1 MKKNNFKIVK
11 IDKSKN
17 LFNYEK
23 KILINE
29 LILDLKLGYYD
40 FEKEKAQKVKFS
52 LEIDYQDKKPSNDK
66 DIKSIVNYGTIVKF
80 ITKLIKK
87 KHYNFLETLAEAV
100 FDELF
105 KDKRI
110 AKIMLKIEKLE
121 ILKQCSSVGIQI
133 TKKEVMIS
141 SEIGKEVIKKE
152 LPLIPK
158 LPGVYRMLNDK
169 GDILY
174 VGKAKNL
181 PNRLKSYVSE
191 KNHII
196 RTERMLSQTRKLEI
210 TTTSNESEALL
221 LEANLIKKYKPKF
234 NILLRDDKSFPFIF
248 IGNKDKWP
256 QIKRHRGKKTKK
268 GFYFGPFASAGS
280 ANWTI
285 KMIQKI
291 FHLRVCDD
299 TVFKNRERPCILYQ
313 IKRCSGPC
321 VGYIEKNEYK
331 KTVDDAIE
339 FVSGK
344 SRKIQKSLSDQMEK
358 ASDNLDFE
366 KAGILRDRIKS
377 LNIIQSSQR
386 INEANLIE
394 ADVIAGY
401 KESGK
406 TCIQVFFYRSKQ
418 NWGNQAF
425 FPKHDPDEKLSDI
438 LNSFV
443 SQFYEN
449 KSVPSSIILSEEIKE
464 KILIEKTL
472 SQKEEK
478 QIDISIAK
486 KGSKLKVINQ
496 AIKNAKDSLTRKLY
510 ESQNNRE
517 LFDAVANK
525 FNLETNINLIEVYD
539 NSHIQGTNSVGALIA
554 YGDEGFI
561 KKRYRKFNIKI
572 QKNEQDDY
580 GMMRE
585 VLNRRFKRAIQ
596 EKDNY
601 LTFPDLVLID
611 GGKGQYSVARETLN
625 ELGLHDLPIV
635 AIAKGKQ
642 RNSGNETFFHNGK
655 EFKFIKNDPTLF
667 FLQRIRDES
676 HRFAISAHRAKRK
689 KGISKSLL
697 DQIEGIGSIRKR
709 ALLNH
714 FGSARAVESASL
726 DEIKS
731 VEGVEAKVAKK
742 IYNFFHE

>member
-1 MKKNNFKIVK
+1 M
-11 IDKSKN
+11 KN
-17 LFNYEK
+17 L
-23 KILINE
+23 
-29 LILDLKLGYYD
+29 
-40 FEKEKAQKVKFS
+40 
-52 LEIDYQDKKPSNDK
+52 
-66 DIKSIVNYGTIVKF
+66 
-80 ITKLIKK
+80 
-87 KHYNFLETLAEAV
+87 
-100 FDELF
+100 
-105 KDKRI
+105 
-110 AKIMLKIEKLE
+110 
-121 ILKQCSSVGIQI
+121 
-133 TKKEVMIS
+133 
-141 SEIGKEVIKKE
+141 EIGKDAIKKE
-152 LPLIPK
+152 LPVIPK
-158 LPGVYRMLNDK
+158 LPGIYRMLNEK
-169 GDILY
+169 NEILY

-196 RTERMLSQTRKLEI
+196 RTERMLSQTRKIEI

-221 LEANLIKKYKPKF
+221 LEANLIKKHKPRF
-234 NILLRDDKSFPFIF
+234 NILLRDDKSFPFIY

-256 QIKRHRGKKTKK
+256 QITKHRGKKTKD

-291 FHLRVCDD
+291 FQLRVCDD
-299 TVFKNRERPCILYQ
+299 TVFKKRERPCILYQ

-321 VGYIEKNEYK
+321 VGYIEKDEYS

-358 ASDNLDFE
+358 ASEDLDFE

-386 INEANLIE
+386 VNEANLIE
-394 ADVIAGY
+394 ADVIAGF

-425 FPKHDPDEKLSDI
+425 FPKHDPDDKLEDI
-438 LNSFV
+438 LNSFIA
-443 SQFYEN
+443 QFYEN
-449 KSVPSSIILSEEIKE
+449 KNAPQNLILSHQIKE
-464 KILIEKTL
+464 KELLEKTF
-472 SQKEEK
+472 SKKENK
-478 QIDISIAK
+478 NVSISIAK
-486 KGSKLKVINQ
+486 KGSKLKIVEL
-496 AIKNAKDSLTRKLY
+496 AIKNAKDSLNRKIY
-510 ESQNNRE
+510 ESQNNKNFFE
-517 LFDAVANK
+517 EIAQK
-525 FNLETNINLIEVYD
+525 FNLESNISLIEVYD
-539 NSHIQGTNSVGALIA
+539 NSHMQGTNSVGALIT
-554 YGDEGFI
+554 YGEDGFI
-561 KKRYRKFNIKI
+561 KKRYRKFNIKV
-572 QKNEQDDY
+572 QKNEQNDY
-580 GMMRE
+580 GMIKE
-585 VLNRRFKRAIQ
+585 VLTRRFKRAMQ

-601 LTFPDLVLID
+601 LSFPDLVLID
-611 GGKGQYSVARETLN
+611 GGKGQYSSARETLN
-625 ELGLHDLPIV
+625 ELGLYDIPVV
-635 AIAKGKQ
+635 AIAKGKF

-655 EFKFIKNDPTLF
+655 EFKFEKNEPTLF
-667 FLQRIRDES
+667 FLQRIRDEA
-676 HRFAISAHRAKRK
+676 HRFAVSAHRVRRK
-689 KGISKSLL
+689 KGLSKSLL

-731 VEGVEAKVAKK
+731 VDGVEEKVATK

>member
-1 MKKNNFKIVK
+1 
-11 IDKSKN
+11 
-17 LFNYEK
+17 
-23 KILINE
+23 
-29 LILDLKLGYYD
+29 
-40 FEKEKAQKVKFS
+40 
-52 LEIDYQDKKPSNDK
+52 
-66 DIKSIVNYGTIVKF
+66 
-80 ITKLIKK
+80 
-87 KHYNFLETLAEAV
+87 
-100 FDELF
+100 
-105 KDKRI
+105 
-110 AKIMLKIEKLE
+110 
-121 ILKQCSSVGIQI
+121 
-133 TKKEVMIS
+133 MIS
-141 SEIGKEVIKKE
+141 SEVGKEVIKKE
-152 LPLIPK
+152 LTLIPK
-158 LPGVYRMLNDK
+158 LPGVYRMLNEK

-181 PNRLKSYVSE
+181 PNRLKSYIAE

-221 LEANLIKKYKPKF
+221 LEANLIKKHKPRF

-248 IGNKDKWP
+248 IGNKDQWP
-256 QIKRHRGKKTKK
+256 QIKRHRGKKTKE

-291 FHLRVCDD
+291 FHLRVCND

-321 VGYIEKNEYK
+321 VGYVEKDEYK

-344 SRKIQKSLSDQMEK
+344 SRKIQKNLSDQMEK
-358 ASDNLDFE
+358 ASNDLDFE
-366 KAGILRDRIKS
+366 KAVILRDRIKS

-425 FPKHDPDEKLSDI
+425 FPKHDPDEKLNDI

-449 KSVPSSIILSEEIKE
+449 KSVPTSIILSEEIKE
-464 KILIEKTL
+464 KKLIEQTL

-478 QIDISIAK
+478 QVNISVAK
-486 KGSKLKVINQ
+486 KGSKLKVIHQ
-496 AIKNAKDSLTRKLY
+496 AIKNAKDSLNRKLY

-561 KKRYRKFNIKI
+561 KKRYRKFNIKV

-601 LTFPDLVLID
+601 LTFPDLVLVD
-611 GGKGQYSVARETLN
+611 GGKGQYSSARETLN

-635 AIAKGKQ
+635 AIAKGKF

-655 EFKFIKNDPTLF
+655 EYKFIKNDPTLF

>member
-1 MKKNNFKIVK
+1 
-11 IDKSKN
+11 
-17 LFNYEK
+17 
-23 KILINE
+23 
-29 LILDLKLGYYD
+29 
-40 FEKEKAQKVKFS
+40 
-52 LEIDYQDKKPSNDK
+52 
-66 DIKSIVNYGTIVKF
+66 
-80 ITKLIKK
+80 
-87 KHYNFLETLAEAV
+87 
-100 FDELF
+100 
-105 KDKRI
+105 
-110 AKIMLKIEKLE
+110 
-121 ILKQCSSVGIQI
+121 
-133 TKKEVMIS
+133 MIS

-181 PNRLKSYVSE
+181 PNRLKSYVAE

-221 LEANLIKKYKPKF
+221 LEANLIKKHKPKF

-248 IGNKDKWP
+248 IGKEDKWP
-256 QIKRHRGKKTKK
+256 QIKRHRGKKEKK
-268 GFYFGPFASAGS
+268 GFFFGPFASAGS

-313 IKRCSGPC
+313 IKRCSAPC
-321 VGYIEKNEYK
+321 VGFIEEKDYK
-331 KTVDDAIE
+331 QSVDDAIE

-344 SRKIQKSLSDQMEK
+344 SRKIQKNLSQQMEK
-358 ASDNLDFE
+358 ASEELDFE
-366 KAGILRDRIKS
+366 KATILRDRIKS

-386 INEANLIE
+386 VNEANLVE

-425 FPKHDPDEKLSDI
+425 YPKHDAEENLSEI

-449 KSVPSSIILSEEIKE
+449 KSVPASIILSENIREKE
-464 KILIEKTL
+464 LIEKTL
-472 SQKEEK
+472 SKKEDK
-478 QIDISIAK
+478 QINISVAK

-496 AIKNAKDSLTRKLY
+496 AIKNAKDSLSRKLY
-510 ESQNNRE
+510 ESQNNKE
-517 LFDAVANK
+517 LFESVAKK

-539 NSHIQGTNSVGALIA
+539 NSHIQGTNSVGALIT
-554 YGDEGFI
+554 YGEEGFI

-572 QKNEQDDY
+572 RENSQDDY
-580 GMMRE
+580 GMIKE
-585 VLNRRFKRAIQ
+585 VLERRFKRALQ

-611 GGKGQYSVARETLN
+611 GGKGQYSSARSSLN
-625 ELGLHDLPIV
+625 ELGLHDIPVI
-635 AIAKGKQ
+635 AIAKGKL
-642 RNSGNETFFHNGK
+642 RNSGNEVFFHNGK
-655 EFKFIKNDPTLF
+655 ELKFEKNDPTLF
-667 FLQRIRDES
+667 FLQRIRDEA
-676 HRFAISAHRAKRK
+676 HRFAVSAHRAKRK
-689 KGISKSLL
+689 KGMTSSLL

-726 DEIKS
+726 DEIQS
-731 VEGVEAKVAKK
+731 VDGVEEKVAKK

>member
-1 MKKNNFKIVK
+1 MMN
-11 IDKSKN
+11 S
-17 LFNYEK
+17 
-23 KILINE
+23 
-29 LILDLKLGYYD
+29 LDLGKKVI
-40 FEKEKAQKVKFS
+40 KEK
-52 LEIDYQDKKPSNDK
+52 IP
-66 DIKSIVNYGTIVKF
+66 
-80 ITKLIKK
+80 LIPNNPGVYK
-87 KHYNFLETLAEAV
+87 
-100 FDELF
+100 
-105 KDKRI
+105 
-110 AKIMLKIEKLE
+110 
-121 ILKQCSSVGIQI
+121 
-133 TKKEVMIS
+133 MIS
-141 SEIGKEVIKKE
+141 STGE
-152 LPLIPK
+152 
-158 LPGVYRMLNDK
+158 
-169 GDILY
+169 ILY
-174 VGKAKNL
+174 IGKAKNI
-181 PNRLKSYVSE
+181 PNRLKSYVTES
-191 KNHII
+191 NLPI
-196 RTERMLSQTRKLEI
+196 RTERMLSLTHNLET

-221 LEANLIKKYKPKF
+221 LEANLIKKHKPRY
-234 NILLRDDKSFPFIF
+234 NILLRDDKSFPYIY

-256 QIKRHRGKKTKK
+256 QLTKLRGKKSKT
-268 GFYFGPFASAGS
+268 GYYFGPFASIGS

-285 KMIQKI
+285 KILQKI
-291 FHLRVCDD
+291 FLLRVCDD

-321 VGYIEKNEYK
+321 VGYIEKEEYK

-344 SRKIQKSLSDQMEK
+344 SRKIQKSLSEQMER
-358 ASDNLDFE
+358 ASESLDFE
-366 KAGILRDRIKS
+366 KAVILRDRIKS

-406 TCIQVFFYRSKQ
+406 ACIQVFFYRSKQ
-418 NWGNQAF
+418 NWGNQSF
-425 FPKHDPDEKLSDI
+425 FPKHDPDENLDNI

-449 KSVPSSIILSEEIKE
+449 KSVPSSIILSQEIKE
-464 KILIEKTL
+464 KILIEQTL
-472 SQKEEK
+472 SQKEGK
-478 QIDISIAK
+478 QVNISVAK

-496 AIKNAKDSLTRKLY
+496 AIKNAKDSLNRKLH
-510 ESQNNRE
+510 ETQNNRE
-517 LFDAVANK
+517 LFESVVAK

-539 NSHIQGTNSVGALIA
+539 NSHIQGTNSVGALIS

-561 KKRYRKFNIKI
+561 KKRYRKFNIKMK
-572 QKNEQDDY
+572 KNEQDDY
-580 GMMRE
+580 GMMKE
-585 VLNRRFKRAIQ
+585 VLTRRFKKAVQ
-596 EKDNY
+596 EKEGH
-601 LTFPDLVLID
+601 LSFPDLIFVD

-625 ELGLHDLPIV
+625 ELGLHDIPLI
-635 AIAKGKQ
+635 AIAKGKF

-655 EFKFIKNDPTLF
+655 EYKFSKNDPTLF

-676 HRFAISAHRAKRK
+676 HRFAISAHRARRK

-731 VEGVEAKVAKK
+731 VEGVEEKVAKK

>member
-1 MKKNNFKIVK
+1 MV
-11 IDKSKN
+11 
-17 LFNYEK
+17 
-23 KILINE
+23 
-29 LILDLKLGYYD
+29 
-40 FEKEKAQKVKFS
+40 
-52 LEIDYQDKKPSNDK
+52 
-66 DIKSIVNYGTIVKF
+66 
-80 ITKLIKK
+80 
-87 KHYNFLETLAEAV
+87 
-100 FDELF
+100 
-105 KDKRI
+105 
-110 AKIMLKIEKLE
+110 
-121 ILKQCSSVGIQI
+121 SSD
-133 TKKEVMIS
+133 
-141 SEIGKEVIKKE
+141 IGKEVIKKE
-152 LPLIPK
+152 IPLVPK
-158 LPGVYRMLNDK
+158 LPGVYRMLNANNEV
-169 GDILY
+169 LY

-196 RTERMLSQTRKLEI
+196 RTERMLSQTKKLEI

-221 LEANLIKKYKPKF
+221 LEANLIKKFKPRY

-248 IGNKDKWP
+248 IGNKDKWA
-256 QIKRHRGKKTKK
+256 QIKRHRGKKNKE
-268 GFYFGPFASAGS
+268 GFFFGPFASAGS

-291 FHLRVCDD
+291 FQLRVCDD

-321 VGYIEKNEYK
+321 VGYVKENEYK
-331 KTVDDAIE
+331 KSVEDAIE

-344 SRKIQKSLSDQMEK
+344 SRKIQKSLSTQMEN
-358 ASDNLDFE
+358 ASENLDFE
-366 KAGILRDRIKS
+366 KAAMLRDRIKS

-386 INEANLIE
+386 VNEANLVE

-425 FPKHDPDEKLSDI
+425 FPKHDPDEKLDEI
-438 LNSFV
+438 INSFV

-464 KILIEKTL
+464 KNLIEQTL
-472 SQKEEK
+472 TKKEGK
-478 QIDISIAK
+478 QINISVAK
-486 KGSKLKVINQ
+486 KGSKLKVIKQ
-496 AIKNAKDSLTRKLY
+496 AIKNAKDSLNRKLY
-510 ESQNNRE
+510 ESQNNKE
-517 LFDAVANK
+517 LFEEVAKK
-525 FNLETNINLIEVYD
+525 FNLETNINLVEVYD
-539 NSHIQGTNSVGALIA
+539 NSHIQGTNSIGALIA
-554 YGDEGFI
+554 FGDEGFI

-572 QKNEQDDY
+572 EKNEQDDY

-585 VLNRRFKRAIQ
+585 VLSRRFKRALQ

-601 LTFPDLVLID
+601 LTMPDLVLID
-611 GGKGQYSVARETLN
+611 GGKGQYSVARETMN
-625 ELGLHDLPIV
+625 ELGLHDIPII
-635 AIAKGKQ
+635 AIAKGKF

-655 EFKFIKNDPTLF
+655 EFKFQKNDPTLF
-667 FLQRIRDES
+667 FLQRLRDES

-731 VEGVEAKVAKK
+731 VEGVEEKVAKK

>member
-1 MKKNNFKIVK
+1 MEFK
-11 IDKSKN
+11 
-17 LFNYEK
+17 F
-23 KILINE
+23 
-29 LILDLKLGYYD
+29 
-40 FEKEKAQKVKFS
+40 Q
-52 LEIDYQDKKPSNDK
+52 
-66 DIKSIVNYGTIVKF
+66 
-80 ITKLIKK
+80 
-87 KHYNFLETLAEAV
+87 
-100 FDELF
+100 
-105 KDKRI
+105 
-110 AKIMLKIEKLE
+110 
-121 ILKQCSSVGIQI
+121 
-133 TKKEVMIS
+133 KKEHMIS
-141 SEIGKEVIKKE
+141 SEIGKDVIKKE

-158 LPGVYRMLNDK
+158 LPGVYRMLNSK
-169 GDILY
+169 NEILY
-174 VGKAKNL
+174 VGKARNL
-181 PNRLKSYVSE
+181 PNRLKSYIAE

-196 RTERMLSQTRKLEI
+196 RTERMLSQTKKIEI

-256 QIKRHRGKKTKK
+256 QIKRHRGKKTKE

-321 VGYIEKNEYK
+321 VGYIEKEEYK
-331 KTVDDAIE
+331 RSVDDAIE

-344 SRKIQKSLSDQMEK
+344 SRRIQKNLSNQMEK
-358 ASDNLDFE
+358 ASEDLDFE
-366 KAGILRDRIKS
+366 KAVILRDRIKA
-377 LNIIQSSQR
+377 LNIIQSSQK
-386 INEANLIE
+386 INEANLVE

-425 FPKHDPDEKLSDI
+425 FPKHDPDEKLGNI

-449 KSVPSSIILSEEIKE
+449 KSVPSSIILSDEIKE
-464 KILIEKTL
+464 KNLIEKTL
-472 SQKEEK
+472 TKKEGK
-478 QIDISIAK
+478 QINISVAK

-496 AIKNAKDSLTRKLY
+496 SIKNAKDSLNRKLY
-510 ESQNNRE
+510 ESQNNKE
-517 LFDAVANK
+517 LFESVAKK
-525 FNLETNINLIEVYD
+525 FNLETNISLIEVYD

-554 YGDEGFI
+554 FGDEGFI
-561 KKRYRKFNIKI
+561 KKRYRKFNINK
-572 QKNEQDDY
+572 KGNEQDDY
-580 GMMRE
+580 GMLRE

-596 EKDNY
+596 EKDNF
-601 LTFPDLVLID
+601 LSFPDLVLID
-611 GGKGQYSVARETLN
+611 GGKGQYSTARDAMN
-625 ELGLHDLPIV
+625 ELGLHDIPVI
-635 AIAKGKQ
+635 AIAKGKY

-655 EFKFIKNDPTLF
+655 EYKFEKNDPTLF

-676 HRFAISAHRAKRK
+676 HRFAISAHRSKRK
-689 KGISKSLL
+689 KALSKSLL

-709 ALLNH
+709 SLLNH

-731 VEGVEAKVAKK
+731 VEGVEEKVAKK

>member
-1 MKKNNFKIVK
+1 M
-11 IDKSKN
+11 
-17 LFNYEK
+17 
-23 KILINE
+23 IN
-29 LILDLKLGYYD
+29 
-40 FEKEKAQKVKFS
+40 S
-52 LEIDYQDKKPSNDK
+52 LELGKKV
-66 DIKSIVNYGTIVKF
+66 I
-80 ITKLIKK
+80 
-87 KHYNFLETLAEAV
+87 
-100 FDELF
+100 
-105 KDKRI
+105 KDKIPLISRNPGVY
-110 AKIMLKIEKLE
+110 K
-121 ILKQCSSVGIQI
+121 
-133 TKKEVMIS
+133 MIS
-141 SEIGKEVIKKE
+141 SSGE
-152 LPLIPK
+152 
-158 LPGVYRMLNDK
+158 
-169 GDILY
+169 ILY
-174 VGKAKNL
+174 IGKAKNI
-181 PNRLKSYVSE
+181 PNRLKSYVSDT
-191 KNHII
+191 NLPI
-196 RTERMLSQTRKLEI
+196 RTERMLSLTHSLE
-210 TTTSNESEALL
+210 TTTTNNESEALL
-221 LEANLIKKYKPKF
+221 LEANLIKKHKPKF
-234 NILLRDDKSFPFIF
+234 NILLKDDKSFPFIF
-248 IGNKDKWP
+248 IGNKDQWS
-256 QIKRHRGKKTKK
+256 QIKRHRGKKTKE

-321 VGYIEKNEYK
+321 VGYVSKEDYK
-331 KTVDDAIE
+331 QSVEDAIE

-344 SRKIQKSLSDQMEK
+344 SRRIQKNLSNQMEQ
-358 ASDNLDFE
+358 ASNGLDFE
-366 KAGILRDRIKS
+366 KAVILRDRIKA

-386 INEANLIE
+386 INEANLVE
-394 ADVIAGY
+394 ADVVAGY

-425 FPKHDPDEKLSDI
+425 FPKHDPDEKLDEI
-438 LNSFV
+438 LNSFI

-449 KSVPSSIILSEEIKE
+449 KSVPSSIIVSEEIKE
-464 KILIEKTL
+464 KVLIEKTL
-472 SQKEEK
+472 TIKEGK
-478 QIDISIAK
+478 QINISVAK

-496 AIKNAKDSLTRKLY
+496 AIKNAKDSLNRKLY

-517 LFDAVANK
+517 LFDSVAKK

-539 NSHIQGTNSVGALIA
+539 NSHIQGTNSVGALIT

-561 KKRYRKFNIKI
+561 KKRYRKFNIKHK
-572 QKNEQDDY
+572 KNEQDDY

-585 VLNRRFKRAIQ
+585 VLSRRFKRAVQ

-601 LTFPDLVLID
+601 LTFPDLVLVD
-611 GGKGQYSVARETLN
+611 GGKGQYSVARESLN
-625 ELGLHDLPIV
+625 ELGLHDIPLI
-635 AIAKGKQ
+635 AIAKGKF

-655 EFKFIKNDPTLF
+655 EFKFSRNDPTLF

-689 KGISKSLL
+689 RGISKSLL

-714 FGSARAVESASL
+714 FGSARSVESASL

-731 VEGVEAKVAKK
+731 VEGVEEKVAKK

>member
-1 MKKNNFKIVK
+1 MGY
-11 IDKSKN
+11 KS
-17 LFNYEK
+17 
-23 KILINE
+23 
-29 LILDLKLGYYD
+29 
-40 FEKEKAQKVKFS
+40 Q
-52 LEIDYQDKKPSNDK
+52 
-66 DIKSIVNYGTIVKF
+66 
-80 ITKLIKK
+80 
-87 KHYNFLETLAEAV
+87 
-100 FDELF
+100 
-105 KDKRI
+105 
-110 AKIMLKIEKLE
+110 
-121 ILKQCSSVGIQI
+121 
-133 TKKEVMIS
+133 KKEVMIS
-141 SEIGKEVIKKE
+141 SEIGKEIIKKE

-158 LPGVYRMLNDK
+158 LPGVYKMLSDK
-169 GDILY
+169 DQILY

-181 PNRLKSYVSE
+181 PNRLKNYVSE

-196 RTERMLSQTRKLEI
+196 RTERMLSQTRKIEI

-221 LEANLIKKYKPKF
+221 LEANLIKKHKPKF

-248 IGNKDKWP
+248 IGNKDKWS
-256 QIKRHRGKKTKK
+256 QIKRHRGKKTKE

-321 VGYIEKNEYK
+321 VGYIDESEYK
-331 KTVDDAIE
+331 RTVDDAIE

-344 SRKIQKSLSDQMEK
+344 SRKIQKNLSDQMEK
-358 ASDNLDFE
+358 ASESLDFE

-386 INEANLIE
+386 INEANLVE
-394 ADVIAGY
+394 ADVIAAY
-401 KESGK
+401 KESGQ

-425 FPKHDPDEKLSDI
+425 FPKHDPDENLGNI

-449 KSVPSSIILSEEIKE
+449 KSVPSSIILSQEIKE
-464 KILIEKTL
+464 KILIEQTL
-472 SQKEEK
+472 SQKEGK
-478 QIDISIAK
+478 QVNISVAK

-496 AIKNAKDSLTRKLY
+496 AIKNAKDSLNRKLH
-510 ESQNNRE
+510 ETQNNRE
-517 LFDAVANK
+517 LFESVVAK

-539 NSHIQGTNSVGALIA
+539 NSHIQGTNSVGALIS

-561 KKRYRKFNIKI
+561 KKRYRKFNIKMK
-572 QKNEQDDY
+572 KNEQDDY
-580 GMMRE
+580 GMMKE
-585 VLNRRFKRAIQ
+585 VLTRRFKKAVQ
-596 EKDNY
+596 EKEGH
-601 LTFPDLVLID
+601 LSFPDLIFVD

-625 ELGLHDLPIV
+625 ELGLHDIPLI
-635 AIAKGKQ
+635 AIAKGKF

-655 EFKFIKNDPTLF
+655 EYKFSKNDPTLF

-676 HRFAISAHRAKRK
+676 HRFAISAHRARRK

-731 VEGVEAKVAKK
+731 VEGVEEKVAKK